1 MGNNNVLVI
10 GGGVAGLS
18 TALDLAKINIG
29 TTVVETSD
37 FPGGHGIQFSCK
49 ASDRCVKCG
58 ACVVE
63 EKLQQA
69 LDHPKIHLIKGG
81 RVDRIQRN
89 GRFHYQLYCKPQYID
104 PQKCT
109 NCGKCQEVCPV
120 ASAIRRGTSAHHS
133 PFFAIQESACLY
145 MKDKSCSKCRDI
157 CPEAAIVLDGTAER
171 VSGEADA
178 VVVATGFNAFDPGET
193 PYGYK
198 MFPDVVTN
206 LELERMLRQKGRAI
220 RPSTGEAPVS
230 MAFVQCVGSR
240 DAKLKHLW
248 CSKVCCAS
256 ALRMAM
262 RIRRG
267 QPETAISVFYIDI
280 QTFGKDFEHFYREAK
295 EELHFIRTIPG
306 DIVLDEHQKLQVT
319 YFDSEHRRSE
329 DAVFDMVVLS
339 VGMQPGSNFPP
350 LPEALSLIPGDSGF
364 ALPASGEAG
373 VFTAGTVEGPM
384 GIAESIAGA
393 GETAWQVYTYLNNPI
408 PISGSDSRDG
418 SLE

>member
-1 MGNNNVLVI
+1 MGNQKVLII

-18 TALDLAKINIG
+18 TALDLARLNIG
-29 TTVVETSD
+29 TVVVDKSD

-58 ACVVE
+58 ACVVD

-69 LDHPKIHLIKGG
+69 LANPVIRLIKGG
-81 RVDRIQRN
+81 RVNRIQRN
-89 GRFHYQLYCKPQYID
+89 GRFNYQIHCKPHYID

-109 NCGKCQEVCPV
+109 NCGECKAVCP
-120 ASAIRRGTSAHHS
+120 ADDAIRRGYSAHHS

-145 MKDKSCSKCRDI
+145 MKDRSCSKCQET
-157 CPEAAIVLDGTAER
+157 CPEEAIVLDGNTET

-178 VVVATGFNAFDPGET
+178 VVVATGFKAFDPGEK

-206 LELERMLRQKGRAI
+206 LELERILRRTGRI
-220 RPSTGEAPVS
+220 TRPSNGEAPGT

-248 CSKVCCAS
+248 CSKVCCAA

-262 RIRRG
+262 RIRRQ

-280 QTFGKDFEHFYREAK
+280 QTFGKDFESFYRETR
-295 EELHFIRTIPG
+295 EELRFIRAIPG
-306 DIVLDEHQKLQVT
+306 DIVQDEHQNLQMT
-319 YFDSEHRRSE
+319 FFNNEDRRSE

-339 VGMQPGSNFPP
+339 VGMQPCNNSAP
-350 LPEALSLIPGDSGF
+350 LPESLSLIPGESGF
-364 ALPASGEAG
+364 ALPANGEAG
-373 VFTAGTVEGPM
+373 VFTAGTIEGPM
-384 GIAESIAGA
+384 GIAESIASA
-393 GETAWQVYTYLNNPI
+393 GETAWQVHTYLNNTL
-408 PISGSDSRDG
+408 SHSSSDSQD
-418 SLE
+418 